1 MVSKTLSGAWALFA
15 LSLLAAAGIT
25 ITFCILWG
33 LPNMIVHFVVD
44 SSFLTAGLGLGISYA
59 ITFVIAVIAI
69 VQPNHITMGL
79 AALNWILL
87 LEALFTTVLGTIIWF
102 FTLRERTM
110 YETKWLSATPEVR
123 IAIQDKF
130 QCCGYFA
137 SNETNLATGG
147 FCVDSTFATNLNTP
161 CVGPLVNYAD
171 YTLNNIFTSIYGYM
185 AIVIGLFLATVCVIN
200 KRIEAERFRKIDAK
214 RGGKG
219 FV

>member
-1 MVSKTLSGAWALFA
+1 MVSKKLNGAWALFA

-25 ITFCILWG
+25 ITFSILWG
-33 LPNMIVHFVVD
+33 LPNMIVHFVLD
-44 SSFLTAGLGLGISYA
+44 NTFLKAGLGLGISYA
-59 ITFVIAVIAI
+59 ITFVIALIAI

-79 AALNWILL
+79 TALNWVLL
-87 LEALFTTVLGTIIWF
+87 MEALFTTILGTVIWF
-102 FTLRERTM
+102 FTLRERAM
-110 YETKWLSATPEVR
+110 YETKWLSAAPEIRV
-123 IAIQDKF
+123 AIQDHF
-130 QCCGYFA
+130 HCCGYFA
-137 SNETNLATGG
+137 GNETTLATGG

-161 CVGPLVNYAD
+161 CVGPLVTYAD

-185 AIVIGLFLATVCVIN
+185 AIIIGLFLASLCVIN